1 MSVGQAQR
9 QIDSREFAEWMA
21 RERQEPR
28 GRERGDI
35 QAALIASVI
44 ANVNRG
50 KRQRPFKLKDF
61 LLSWMHKGTRRQ
73 TVEEQRAIFSAFA
86 QAHNAVESVKKKK

>member
-1 MSVGQAQR
+1 MSLKDCQR
-9 QIDSREFAEWMA
+9 QIDSREFGEWMA
-21 RERQEPR
+21 RERMEPR

-50 KRQRPFKLKDF
+50 KRSRPFKIKDF
-61 LLSWMHKGTRRQ
+61 VLRWQRRGGKQ
-73 TVEEQRAIFSAFA
+73 QSVNDMRAIFKTYADI
-86 QAHNAVESVKKKK
+86 HNELSKAK